1 MEDNIKNKIE
11 NICNDFLKQFADEND
26 FKLND
31 EGGFANGD
39 NFYEWNDNTF
49 VINFFSISQDDFL
62 EKFELFEELGSKL
75 KEKIGE
81 IVDVREVVYADD
93 CPIVF
98 FEIDKII

>member
-26 FKLND
+26 SKLND
-31 EGGFANGD
+31 EGGFDNSE
-39 NFYEWNDNTF
+39 NFYECNENTF

-62 EKFELFEELGSKL
+62 EKYELFEELGAKL

-81 IVDVREVVYADD
+81 IVHVREVLYADD

-98 FEIDKII
+98 FEIDNTI

>member
-26 FKLND
+26 SKLND
-31 EGGFANGD
+31 EGGFDNSE
-39 NFYEWNDNTF
+39 NFYECNENTF
-49 VINFFSISQDDFL
+49 VINFFSISQDDFF
-62 EKFELFEELGSKL
+62 EKYELFEELGAKL

-98 FEIDKII
+98 FEIDNTI

>member
-39 NFYEWNDNTF
+39 NFYEWND
-49 VINFFSISQDDFL
+49 IAL
-62 EKFELFEELGSKL
+62 
-75 KEKIGE
+75 
-81 IVDVREVVYADD
+81 
-93 CPIVF
+93 
-98 FEIDKII
+98 

>member
-1 MEDNIKNKIE
+1 MRVV
-11 NICNDFLKQFADEND
+11 
-26 FKLND
+26 
-31 EGGFANGD
+31 FANSD

-81 IVDVREVVYADD
+81 IVDVREVDYADD

-98 FEIDKII
+98 FEIDNII

>member
-26 FKLND
+26 SKLND
-31 EGGFANGD
+31 EGGFDNSE
-39 NFYEWNDNTF
+39 NFYECNENTF

-62 EKFELFEELGSKL
+62 EKYELFEELGAKL

-98 FEIDKII
+98 FEIDNTI

>member
-26 FKLND
+26 SKLND
-31 EGGFANGD
+31 EGGFDNSE
-39 NFYEWNDNTF
+39 NFYEGNENTF

-62 EKFELFEELGSKL
+62 EKYELFEELGAKL

-98 FEIDKII
+98 FEIDNTI

>member
-1 MEDNIKNKIE
+1 MKDNIKNKIE

-26 FKLND
+26 SKLND
-31 EGGFANGD
+31 EGGFDNSE
-39 NFYEWNDNTF
+39 NFYECNENTF

-62 EKFELFEELGSKL
+62 EKYELFEELGAKL

-98 FEIDKII
+98 FEIDNTI

>member
-1 MEDNIKNKIE
+1 MDLCAEM
-11 NICNDFLKQFADEND
+11 
-26 FKLND
+26 KL
-31 EGGFANGD
+31 
-39 NFYEWNDNTF
+39 YEWNENTF

-62 EKFELFEELGSKL
+62 EKYELFGELGAKL

-98 FEIDKII
+98 FEIDNTI

>member
-11 NICNDFLKQFADEND
+11 NICNDFFKQFADEND
-26 FKLND
+26 SKLND
-31 EGGFANGD
+31 EGGFDNSE
-39 NFYEWNDNTF
+39 NFYECNENTF

-62 EKFELFEELGSKL
+62 EKYELFEELGAKL

-98 FEIDKII
+98 FEIDNTI

>member
-26 FKLND
+26 SKLND
-31 EGGFANGD
+31 EGGFDNSE
-39 NFYEWNDNTF
+39 NFYECNENTF

-62 EKFELFEELGSKL
+62 EKYELFEERGAKL

-98 FEIDKII
+98 FEIDNTI

>member
-26 FKLND
+26 SKLND
-31 EGGFANGD
+31 EGGFDNSE
-39 NFYEWNDNTF
+39 NFYECNENTF

-62 EKFELFEELGSKL
+62 EKYELFEELGAKL
-75 KEKIGE
+75 TDNIGE

-98 FEIDKII
+98 FEIDNTI

>member
-1 MEDNIKNKIE
+1 MH
-11 NICNDFLKQFADEND
+11 FLKQFADEND
-26 FKLND
+26 SKLND
-31 EGGFANGD
+31 EGGFDNSE
-39 NFYEWNDNTF
+39 NFYECNENTF

-62 EKFELFEELGSKL
+62 EKYELFEELGAKL

-98 FEIDKII
+98 FEIDNTI

>member
-11 NICNDFLKQFADEND
+11 NICNDFFKQFEDEND
-26 FKLND
+26 SKLND
-31 EGGFANGD
+31 EGGFDNSE
-39 NFYEWNDNTF
+39 NFYECNENTF

-62 EKFELFEELGSKL
+62 EKYELFEELGAKL

-98 FEIDKII
+98 FEIDNTI